1 VSVVEVEHLAVRY
14 GDLVA
19 VDDASF
25 SAEQGRITVLLG
37 PNGAGKTSTIECL
50 EGYRR
55 PTAGTVRV
63 CGVNPWSDRGALN
76 RKVGIMLQDGG
87 IYTAIR
93 PLEAVRLFASYYD
106 SPREPRA
113 LLDFVGLSHRTE
125 VPFRSLSGGEQQRLN
140 LALAIVGNPAVVFLD
155 EPTAGVD
162 VSGRQ
167 LIRELIRSL
176 SADGVTV
183 MLTTHD
189 LTEVE
194 ALADRIVILDNG
206 GVVADGTPDELLS
219 ANVSDFS
226 FRAPTGLDVEALGA
240 LVGGSVTEP
249 EPGRYVAGVAPTP
262 AHVASV
268 TNWLANHNVLIGDL
282 QAGRQQLESV
292 FLKLTAER
300 EPGNTPTHG
309 GHGRSGRGGR
319 AGRRRRA

>member
-1 VSVVEVEHLAVRY
+1 MEDVS
-14 GDLVA
+14 
-19 VDDASF
+19 F
-25 SAEQGRITVLLG
+25 TAEYGRITVLLG

-55 PTAGTVRV
+55 PTAGAVRV
-63 CGVNPWSDRGALN
+63 CGVDPWSDRGVLN

-106 SPREPRA
+106 SPREPRG

-140 LALAIVGNPAVVFLD
+140 LALAIVGNPDVVFLD

-176 SADGVTV
+176 TADGVTV

-189 LTEVE
+189 LAEVE
-194 ALADRIVILDNG
+194 ALADRIVIIDNG
-206 GVVADGTPDELLS
+206 RVVADSTPEDLLS
-219 ANVSDFS
+219 ADAAEFS
-226 FRAPTGLDVEALGA
+226 FRATAGLDVETLGA
-240 LVGGSVTEP
+240 VVGGGVTEP
-249 EPGRYVAGVAPTP
+249 EPGRYVVGVAPTP

-268 TNWLANHNVLIGDL
+268 TNWLANRNVLIGDL

-300 EPGNTPTHG
+300 EPGDP
-309 GHGRSGRGGR
+309 SVDDEPGRGGR
-319 AGRRRRA
+319 RGRAPRRRRA